1 MTKVYGLILASGIGE
16 RIDSHIPKQF
26 LKVAGKTLVE
36 HTIDTFERHNHI
48 DEIIIVVHPMFRH
61 LMEEIIIKNT
71 YKKIKKVLN
80 GGATRRESSYIGVNA
95 LEDEDGL
102 VLIHDAVRPF
112 ISHRVIEDC
121 IKALEK
127 YDAVDVAIPSA
138 DTIITVNDSM
148 VIENI
153 PQRKYMM
160 RGQTPQ
166 AFRVRLIKEAH
177 RRALNDQIDVTDDCG
192 LVLTYKLAHIYVVK
206 GEEKNIKIT
215 YQEDIFLADKLFQL
229 KSITMSEDISL
240 SGLKDRVVVVFG
252 ASRGIGKSIVYMAE
266 TYGAKV
272 YGFSR
277 KNSVDVASVTD
288 VSEALEEVHRKE
300 KMIHYIVNTAGIMR
314 MGKLELRETGH
325 IREEIDTNYIGAIN
339 IVRSGIKYLR
349 ETKGSIALFTSSS
362 YTRGRALYSI
372 YSSVKA
378 AIVNLSQ
385 AMAEELLIDHV
396 KINVIN
402 PERTATPM
410 RLENFGKEPQETLL
424 DPEKVA
430 VMSLKTLLSDLT
442 GQVIDVRKEN

>member
-1 MTKVYGLILASGIGE
+1 
-16 RIDSHIPKQF
+16 
-26 LKVAGKTLVE
+26 
-36 HTIDTFERHNHI
+36 
-48 DEIIIVVHPMFRH
+48 
-61 LMEEIIIKNT
+61 
-71 YKKIKKVLN
+71 
-80 GGATRRESSYIGVNA
+80 
-95 LEDEDGL
+95 
-102 VLIHDAVRPF
+102 
-112 ISHRVIEDC
+112 
-121 IKALEK
+121 
-127 YDAVDVAIPSA
+127 
-138 DTIITVNDSM
+138 
-148 VIENI
+148 
-153 PQRKYMM
+153 MM

-240 SGLKDRVVVVFG
+240 SDLKDKVIVVFG
-252 ASRGIGKSIVYMAE
+252 ASRGIGKSITDIAE

-277 KNSVDVASVTD
+277 KNSVDVSSFTK
-288 VSEALEEVHRKE
+288 VSDSLEEVYGKE
-300 KMIHYIVNTAGIMR
+300 HIIHYIVNTAGIMR
-314 MGKLELRETGH
+314 MGKLELRETDH
-325 IREEIDTNYIGAIN
+325 IMEEIYTNYIGAIN
-339 IVRSGIKYLR
+339 IVRAGIKYLR
-349 ETKGSIALFTSSS
+349 ESRGSLALFTSSS
-362 YTRGRALYSI
+362 YTRGRALYSV

-410 RLENFGKEPQETLL
+410 RLENFGKEPEDTLL
-424 DPEKVA
+424 KPEKVA
-430 VMSLKTLLSDLT
+430 IVSLQTLLSDLT
-442 GQVIDVRKEN
+442 GQVIDVRK